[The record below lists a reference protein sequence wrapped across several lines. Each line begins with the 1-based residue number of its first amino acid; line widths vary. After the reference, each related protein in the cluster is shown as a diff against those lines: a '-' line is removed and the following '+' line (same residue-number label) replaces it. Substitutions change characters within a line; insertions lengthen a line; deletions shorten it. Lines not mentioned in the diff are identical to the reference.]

1 MRVFWVR
8 DGRADPLK
16 RPVLCFAGGET
27 EHIALDEAFCKNSEG
42 FSFCP
47 SGWELPLC
55 AGQRMLPQRWR
66 NRFAF
71 CSAFAGIDKQR
82 LNGRA
87 GPTPAPHV
95 SLSVACCAGHV
106 LADLAAEKGI
116 MRCVFVVHKE
126 DDSRRS
132 LGSARGRRASGAQP
146 GSLLEQVVSHAAAL
160 KPNQRNRWSLDSLGY
175 IISFG
180 FNVRP
185 PWAPSSAS
193 FQSGS

>member
-1 MRVFWVR
+1 MLVFWVR
-8 DGRADPLK
+8 DGRANPLK
-16 RPVLCFAGGET
+16 CPVLCFAGGET
-27 EHIALDEAFCKNSEG
+27 EHIALDGAFCKNNEG

-47 SGWELPLC
+47 SGWELTLC
-55 AGQRMLPQRWR
+55 AGQRMMPQRWR

-71 CSAFAGIDKQR
+71 SSAFAGIYKQC

-87 GPTPAPHV
+87 ELTPALHV
-95 SLSVACCAGHV
+95 SPLVSCCAGRM

-126 DDSRRS
+126 DDSYRS
-132 LGSARGRRASGAQP
+132 LGSVRGRWASGVQP
-146 GSLLEQVVSHAAAL
+146 GSLLERVVSHAAAL
-160 KPNQRNRWSLDSLGY
+160 KPNQRNRWWLDSLGY

-185 PWAPSSAS
+185 PWAPSSAN